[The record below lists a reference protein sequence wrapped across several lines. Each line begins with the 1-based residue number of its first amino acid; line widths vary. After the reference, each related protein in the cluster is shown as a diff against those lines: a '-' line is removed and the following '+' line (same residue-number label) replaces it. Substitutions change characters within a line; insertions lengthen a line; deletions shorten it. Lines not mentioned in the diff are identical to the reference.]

1 MLKLRKASDRGHFDM
16 GWLDTYHTFSFSSYY
31 DDEWVHFRNLRVMN
45 EDRVAEG
52 MGFGTHP
59 HRDMEIVTIVLS
71 GKLQHKDSMGNTA
84 VILPGEV
91 QRMSAGT
98 GVTHSEFNPT
108 STEPVHLYQ
117 IWILP
122 AKHGVT
128 PSYEQTKFDLDTAKN
143 QLMLVA
149 SPDGAKGS
157 VTIGQDVKLYRSMLE
172 KGKSIDLPLAEGRS
186 AWLQVISG
194 DMTVNGEKL
203 VTSDG
208 IGLTQEASV
217 AIKANEDSEFLL
229 FDLN

>member
-1 MLKLRKASDRGHFDM
+1 MVKLRKANDRGHFDM

-31 DDEWVHFRNLRVMN
+31 DEDWVSFRNLRVMN

-52 MGFGTHP
+52 MGFGMHP

-98 GVTHSEFNPT
+98 GVYHSEFNPA
-108 STEPVHLYQ
+108 SDEPVHLYQ
-117 IWILP
+117 IWMLP

-157 VTIGQDVKLYRSMLE
+157 VTIGQDIKLYRSKLE
-172 KGKSIDLPLAEGRS
+172 KGKSLDLPLAEGRS
-186 AWLQVISG
+186 AWLQLISG
-194 DMTVNGEKL
+194 GVTVNGEKL

-208 IGLTQEASV
+208 IGLTSEASI
-217 AIKANEDSEFLL
+217 AINANEDSEFLL

>member
-1 MLKLRKASDRGHFDM
+1 MLKIRKADDRGHFDM
-16 GWLDTYHTFSFSSYY
+16 GWLDTYHTFSFSEYY
-31 DDEWVHFRNLRVMN
+31 DDQWVNFRNLRVMN

-52 MGFGTHP
+52 MGFGMHP

-71 GKLQHKDSMGNTA
+71 GSLQHKDSMGNSE

-98 GVTHSEFNPT
+98 GVFHSEFNP
-108 STEPVHLYQ
+108 SPTEPVHLYQ

-157 VTIGQDVKLYRSMLE
+157 VTIGQDVKLYRSKLE
-172 KGKSIDLPLAEGRS
+172 KGKSLDLPLAEGRS

-194 DMTVNGEKL
+194 DLTVNGEKL

-208 IGLTQEASV
+208 VGLTQEASI
-217 AIKANEDSEFLL
+217 AISANEDSEFLL

>member
-31 DDEWVHFRNLRVMN
+31 DDQWVSFRNLRVMN

-108 STEPVHLYQ
+108 SDEPVHLYQ

-122 AKHGVT
+122 EKHGVT

-157 VTIGQDVKLYRSMLE
+157 VTIGQDVKLYRSKLE
-172 KGKSIDLPLAEGRS
+172 TGEKLDLPLAEGRS

-194 DMTVNGEKL
+194 DLTVNGEKL

-208 IGLTQEASV
+208 IGLTQEASI
-217 AIKANEDSEFLL
+217 AISANEDSEFLL

>member
-157 VTIGQDVKLYRSMLE
+157 VTIGQDVKLYRSKLE

>member
-16 GWLDTYHTFSFSSYY
+16 GWLDTYHTFSFSEYH
-31 DDEWVHFRNLRVMN
+31 DPEWVHFRNLRVMN

-52 MGFGTHP
+52 MGFGMHP

-71 GKLQHKDSMGNTA
+71 GQLQHKDSMGNTE
-84 VILPGEV
+84 VIRPGEV

-98 GVTHSEFNPT
+98 GVFHSEFNPSAT
-108 STEPVHLYQ
+108 DPVHLYQ

-157 VTIGQDVKLYRSMLE
+157 VTIGQDVKLYRSKLE
-172 KGKSIDLPLAEGRS
+172 KGKSLDLPLTEGRS

-208 IGLTQEASV
+208 IGLTQEASI
-217 AIKANEDSEFLL
+217 AISANADSEFLL

>member
-1 MLKLRKASDRGHFDM
+1 MVKLRKANDRGHFDM

-31 DDEWVHFRNLRVMN
+31 DEDWVSFRNLRVMN

-71 GKLQHKDSMGNTA
+71 GALQHKDSMGNTA
-84 VILPGEV
+84 VIPPGEV

-98 GVTHSEFNPT
+98 GVTHSEFNP
-108 STEPVHLYQ
+108 SKTEPVHLYQ
-117 IWILP
+117 IWMLP

-157 VTIGQDVKLYRSMLE
+157 VTIGQDIKLYRSKLE
-172 KGKSIDLPLAEGRS
+172 KGKSIHLPLEAGRS
-186 AWLQVISG
+186 A
-194 DMTVNGEKL
+194 
-203 VTSDG
+203 
-208 IGLTQEASV
+208 
-217 AIKANEDSEFLL
+217 
-229 FDLN
+229 

>member
-1 MLKLRKASDRGHFDM
+1 M

-52 MGFGTHP
+52 MGFGMHP

-71 GKLQHKDSMGNTA
+71 GQLQHKDSMGNTA

-98 GVTHSEFNPT
+98 GVYHSEFNPA
-108 STEPVHLYQ
+108 SDEPVHLYQ
-117 IWILP
+117 IWMLP

-157 VTIGQDVKLYRSMLE
+157 VAIGQDIQLYRSKLE
-172 KGKSIDLPLAEGRS
+172 TGKSLDHKLSVGRS

-194 DMTVNGEKL
+194 DLTVNGEKL

-208 IGLTQEASV
+208 VGLTQEASV
-217 AIKANEDSEFLL
+217 AITANADSEFLL

>member
-1 MLKLRKASDRGHFDM
+1 MVKLRKAKDRGHFDM
-16 GWLDTYHTFSFSSYY
+16 GWLDTYHTFSFSEYY
-31 DDEWVHFRNLRVMN
+31 DPEWVHFRNLRVMN

-52 MGFGTHP
+52 MGFGMHP

-98 GVTHSEFNPT
+98 GVYHSEFNPT
-108 STEPVHLYQ
+108 SDEPVHLYQ
-117 IWILP
+117 IWMLP

-157 VTIGQDVKLYRSMLE
+157 VTIGQDIKLYRSKLE
-172 KGKSIDLPLAEGRS
+172 KGKSLDQPLAEGRS
-186 AWLQVISG
+186 AWLQ
-194 DMTVNGEKL
+194 VNGEKL

-208 IGLTQEASV
+208 IGLTAEASI
-217 AIKANEDSEFLL
+217 AINANEDSEFLL

>member
-1 MLKLRKASDRGHFDM
+1 MVKLRKAKDRGHFDM
-16 GWLDTYHTFSFSSYY
+16 GWLDTYHTFSFSEYY
-31 DDEWVHFRNLRVMN
+31 DPEWVHFRNLRVMN

-52 MGFGTHP
+52 MGFGMHP

-98 GVTHSEFNPT
+98 GVYHSEFNPT
-108 STEPVHLYQ
+108 SDEPVHLYQ
-117 IWILP
+117 IWMLP

-157 VTIGQDVKLYRSMLE
+157 VTIGQDIKLYRSKLE
-172 KGKSIDLPLAEGRS
+172 KGKSLDQPLAEGRS

-194 DMTVNGEKL
+194 AMTVNGEKL

-208 IGLTQEASV
+208 IGLTAEASI
-217 AIKANEDSEFLL
+217 AINANEDSEFLL